1 MSNRLRIQ
9 WLGGSKN
16 ILKMN
21 MTFFVQGIS
30 EMRLPKLFELGCPD
44 LLKIQEGL
52 NRLIYPPR
60 PTWSHQ
66 HCPHSWP
73 DLWPGSSEWPS
84 SSHSSLQIPRGHDD
98 QRLSGLLFH
107 RALNT
112 VHLSFQSLR
121 LPREPFG
128 WNGSLSAVNR
138 RHIKSWRSKAM
149 LFPTAHGIRLLDA
162 F

>member
-1 MSNRLRIQ
+1 
-9 WLGGSKN
+9 
-16 ILKMN
+16 MN